1 MPRSTRAA
9 ARGRTCR
16 SSSQGARQDGRALIV
31 RALFGRG
38 RGGMMQDSL
47 ARALGGLKGARMDDV
62 AAEEI
67 RKRLQLAWTDRAPA
81 RRPSRF
87 VVPGFARVFAVAAL
101 VVLVAFSPMRAG
113 ADSALYGA
121 RVAVEDALVSFQS
134 DPVEYLS
141 QLYAERLEEA
151 ARFEATG
158 NALAASRARSA
169 QSDALRLLN
178 QISPK
183 PEQSPEPSASTAISV
198 PSPSATP
205 ETTASPTESP
215 TVAPTPTPRP
225 TTARTATPKPATPS
239 PSLTPK
245 PTTTTKPSLTP
256 TPTPMDV
263 HAYGYVL
270 YADGSAVD
278 GACVSTSLDGIC
290 VAGSIKG
297 RVDLQFSAKKGQTIT
312 LYFRNY
318 DAARGG
324 TLHGKVTVTISGTEV
339 SLGTITLR

>member
-1 MPRSTRAA
+1 
-9 ARGRTCR
+9 
-16 SSSQGARQDGRALIV
+16 
-31 RALFGRG
+31 
-38 RGGMMQDSL
+38 MMEDSL
-47 ARALGGLKGARMDDV
+47 ARALGGLKGARMDDI

-67 RKRLQLAWTDRAPA
+67 RKRLQLAWTERATG

-87 VVPGFARVFAVAAL
+87 AVRGFARAFAVAAL
-101 VVLVAFSPMRAG
+101 VVLVAFSTMRAT

-141 QLYAERLEEA
+141 QLYTERLEEA

-169 QSDALRLLN
+169 QTEALRLLN
-178 QISPK
+178 QISPE
-183 PEQSPEPSASTAISV
+183 PEQSPEPSASTVITL
-198 PSPSATP
+198 PSPSPTP

-215 TVAPTPTPRP
+215 TPLPTATPRP
-225 TTARTATPKPATPS
+225 TIARTPTPKPATPT
-239 PSLTPK
+239 PTPTPK
-245 PTTTTKPSLTP
+245 PTTTTTKPSPTP

-270 YADGSAVD
+270 YADGSPVD

-290 VAGSIKG
+290 VAGSING
-297 RVDLQFSAKKGQTIT
+297 RIDLHFSAKRGQSVT
-312 LYFRNY
+312 LYVRNY
-318 DAARGG
+318 DASRGG
-324 TLHGKVTVTISGTEV
+324 TLHGKVTVTVGGTEV
-339 SLGTITLR
+339 ALGTITLR

>member
-1 MPRSTRAA
+1 
-9 ARGRTCR
+9 
-16 SSSQGARQDGRALIV
+16 
-31 RALFGRG
+31 
-38 RGGMMQDSL
+38 MQDSL
-47 ARALGGLKGARMDDV
+47 ARALGGLQGARMDDV
-62 AAEEI
+62 AAE
-67 RKRLQLAWTDRAPA
+67 
-81 RRPSRF
+81 
-87 VVPGFARVFAVAAL
+87 
-101 VVLVAFSPMRAG
+101 
-113 ADSALYGA
+113 
-121 RVAVEDALVSFQS
+121 
-134 DPVEYLS
+134 
-141 QLYAERLEEA
+141 RLEEA
-151 ARFEATG
+151 APFEATG

-225 TTARTATPKPATPS
+225 TPARTATPKPAPPS
-239 PSLTPK
+239 PTPTPK
-245 PTTTTKPSLTP
+245 PTTTKPSVTP

-270 YADGSAVD
+270 YADGSPVN

-290 VAGSIKG
+290 VAGSNNG
-297 RVDLQFSAKKGQTIT
+297 RIDLQFSARKGQSIT
-312 LYFRNY
+312 LYDRNY

-324 TLHGKVTVTISGTEV
+324 TLHGEVTVPVGGPEGGR
-339 SLGTITLR
+339 GTIT